1 MVLEIIR
8 YAVFGVFAYSAL
20 AALGSWAV
28 RTRRISPFSKTA
40 RLIKRTTEPV
50 LRPVEQKILQ
60 RGGNPQNAEWW
71 LLGGTLVGGIV
82 TVSVA
87 GWLATNIAIA
97 VSAAQGGEVNT
108 IIRMIVYYAVQILS
122 FAIIARVIGSWVG
135 IGRFNRFMRIAYRM
149 TDWLIEPLRR
159 FIPPINFGGRAQ
171 IDVSPLAAYF
181 LLRIFLMFL

>member
-1 MVLEIIR
+1 MVLDIIR

-40 RLIKRTTEPV
+40 HLIRRTTDPV
-50 LRPVEQKILQ
+50 LRPLEDKISQ

-71 LLGGTLVGGIV
+71 LLGGTVVGGIAV
-82 TVSVA
+82 VSFA
-87 GWLATNIAIA
+87 GWVAANVATTVN
-97 VSAAQGGEVNT
+97 AARGGEWNT
-108 IIRMIVYYAVQILS
+108 IIRLIVYYVVQVIS

-135 IGRFNRFMRIAYRM
+135 IGRFNRFMRIAYQL

-159 FIPPINFGGRAQ
+159 VIPPINFGGRAQ
-171 IDVSPLAAYF
+171 IDISPIAAYF
-181 LLRIFLMFL
+181 LLRILLMFI